1 MPPAFVLSQ
10 NQTLRTKMLNNR
22 SCYFTFAHRKLTVAF
37 NVWFISVFLRSHCL
51 PTTISILLSQSDWAH
66 RTIQFFKEH
75 PVHTAQNSP
84 PESFLHFHEKWTSL
98 GFSYQCTGLILS
110 FISVSQFS
118 LRSDR
123 KFFSESASQTLS
135 IRFHQRFGWRVLN
148 LHLIFVLSSAIRKK
162 ILIFFHIALF
172 RISSGATPHQ
182 RRQNFNIASF
192 SGLSNALFKIFRLF
206 FAGPLWEEHPRSPR
220 TRLWKAS
227 RKF

>member
-110 FISVSQFS
+110 FISASQFS
-118 LRSDR
+118 PRQIGNSFQNQHRKPYRFAFINVSVDEFLIYTWFLFCQVRSGKKFWFFFTSRSFAFLQEQRHISGDR
-123 KFFSESASQTLS
+123 TL
-135 IRFHQRFGWRVLN
+135 I
-148 LHLIFVLSSAIRKK
+148 
-162 ILIFFHIALF
+162 
-172 RISSGATPHQ
+172 
-182 RRQNFNIASF
+182 
-192 SGLSNALFKIFRLF
+192 
-206 FAGPLWEEHPRSPR
+206 
-220 TRLWKAS
+220 
-227 RKF
+227 

>member
-110 FISVSQFS
+110 FISASQFS
-118 LRSDR
+118 PRQIGNSFQNQHRKPYRFAFINVSVDEFLIYTWFLFCQVRSG
-123 KFFSESASQTLS
+123 KNFWFFLHRALS
-135 IRFHQRFGWRVLN
+135 H
-148 LHLIFVLSSAIRKK
+148 
-162 ILIFFHIALF
+162 FF
-172 RISSGATPHQ
+172 R
-182 RRQNFNIASF
+182 
-192 SGLSNALFKIFRLF
+192 SNATSAATEL
-206 FAGPLWEEHPRSPR
+206 
-220 TRLWKAS
+220 
-227 RKF
+227 